1 MSKADLAS
9 LTQENYCKSMF
20 TYLGKGMQH
29 AAKLYSSW
37 MRQGKQLLPNEIEP
51 QAEELLKQMVAQT
64 DFSLPELSVV
74 KQEGQTIKFLLK
86 LNDGLESETVGIPM
100 KTFRTLCV
108 SSQVGCNMGCR
119 FCETGKM
126 GLIRSLTAKEIVAQL
141 FYAKHHF
148 KWSIR
153 NIVFM
158 GMGEPLDNLDAVLNA
173 ITIMNDP
180 AGLNVAYRH
189 ITVSTSGHVESI
201 DRLIKEA
208 DSALNLAVSVNA
220 PTDEIRN
227 RLMPINRRWNLS
239 QLKEAM
245 QRYCDSA
252 RKRTLLI
259 EYVMIQGVN
268 DSLECAHLLGEYLKG
283 LQVKVNLIPYN
294 PQSRDLYQPSSEEVV
309 QVFSKVLKEAGYRTL
324 VRTSK
329 GQSIMAACGQLG
341 NVQIRKQI
349 NQRKVV
355 KFPYNE

>member
-20 TYLGKGMQH
+20 AQLGKGKQH

-51 QAEELLKQMVAQT
+51 QAEELLKQMLAQT
-64 DFSLPELSVV
+64 DFSLPEISMI

-86 LNDGLESETVGIPM
+86 LKDGLESETVGIPM

-108 SSQVGCNMGCR
+108 SSQIGCNMGCR

-126 GLIRSLTAKEIVAQL
+126 GLIRSLSAKEIVAQL

-158 GMGEPLDNLDAVLNA
+158 GMGEPLDNLEAVLQA
-173 ITIMNDP
+173 IMIMNDP
-180 AGLNVAYRH
+180 AGLGISYRH

-201 DRLIKEA
+201 ERLTKEA
-208 DSALNLAVSVNA
+208 DPALNLAVSVNA

-245 QRYCDSA
+245 QRYCDSSL
-252 RKRTLLI
+252 RRIILI
-259 EYVMIQGVN
+259 EYVMILGIN
-268 DSLECAHLLGEYLKG
+268 DSLECAYQLGEYLRG
-283 LQVKVNLIPYN
+283 LKVKVNLIPYN
-294 PQSRDLYQPSSEEVV
+294 PQSRDIYMPSSEETVSA
-309 QVFSKVLKEAGYRTL
+309 FASVLKKLGYRTL
-324 VRTSK
+324 IRTSK
-329 GQSIMAACGQLG
+329 GRSIMAACGQLG
-341 NVQIRKQI
+341 NVQLRRYIHQSKSSQI
-349 NQRKVV
+349 PVQ
-355 KFPYNE
+355 